1 MRRASLWDPARLPA
15 EAAKAV
21 VASRAA
27 FEEVDPAT
35 GHWRVWS
42 FHADERRVVWGL
54 TARIL
59 AELVDRAF
67 R

>member
-1 MRRASLWDPARLPA
+1 MWVRQQRALQAPDLD
-15 EAAKAV
+15 
-21 VASRAA
+21 
-27 FEEVDPAT
+27 VDAAT

-59 AELVDRAF
+59 ADLVDRAF